1 MFCYGK
7 SNQVHSG
14 NNKTPMVQMARAKKA
29 KQKLGNV
36 YSKYSG
42 FKNEFNKLITEETC
56 RHQFEVK
63 WQKMIKA
70 YSLQDN

>member
-1 MFCYGK
+1 
-7 SNQVHSG
+7 
-14 NNKTPMVQMARAKKA
+14 MAKAIRSTLATTRHRWCRWHVLKKA